1 MAVKVYMRAS
11 QNTLDIEGLWT
22 VSRMKPWH
30 S

>member
-11 QNTLDIEGLWT
+11 QNTLDIEGLWP